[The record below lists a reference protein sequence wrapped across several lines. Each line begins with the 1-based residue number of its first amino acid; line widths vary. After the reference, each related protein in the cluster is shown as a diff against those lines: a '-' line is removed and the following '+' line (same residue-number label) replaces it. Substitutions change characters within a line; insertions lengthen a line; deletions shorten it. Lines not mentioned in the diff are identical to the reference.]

1 MTTLSQQ
8 ETLIQLLWV
17 LVVLL
22 EQMVLRPMAMQV
34 VIVTLLAVA
43 L

>member
-1 MTTLSQQ
+1 MATLSQQ